1 MFNLP
6 KTTTEWVVTLACVL
20 IVLAFIK
27 AYLFP

>member
-6 KTTTEWVVTLACVL
+6 KTTTEWIVTLTCML

-27 AYLFP
+27 VYLFP